1 MTREVRCP
9 CGTVRFAIDGP
20 IRDVIVCHCDACQRA
35 TGGPWPASAAY
46 RGDLTLEDDAA
57 LIWERGGV
65 SEFGASR
72 GRCRACGTVVLW
84 DAPERE
90 TVSFGAALV
99 EGGGQLGV
107 AAHIWVP
114 DHERA
119 ALGPIGVPVEPKGLP
134 ASVSVRWED
143 GDPTTG

>member
-90 TVSFGAALV
+90 TVSFAAALLAEPAEIAVVAEIWCGV
-99 EGGGQLGV
+99 EDG
-107 AAHIWVP
+107 ASAPEIP
-114 DHERA
+114 A
-119 ALGPIGVPVEPKGLP
+119 FPAGLP
-134 ASVSVRWED
+134 ASVEVRWV
-143 GDPTTG
+143 T